1 VLAATPS
8 PLVVA
13 GADGLAAWFAD
24 AAVADGAFA
33 DGAFADGA
41 FPLGGN
47 ALAALASATESRV
60 GAGPARRGAAG
71 LGGEPVA
78 GGDEAVDAVSGDF
91 AESLEEPA
99 GRDGADAADA
109 ANGADAA
116 EAAGEVDC
124 ADRTVGAN
132 GSHGMTA
139 PSRIAKSCQISRRL
153 NHWDLSLRA
162 RRRAVIPTP
171 FSLAGASIRGWV
183 LASPSRGG
191 KVISRTAH
199 DIKTA

>member
-1 VLAATPS
+1 MLAATPS

-33 DGAFADGA
+33 DGAF
-41 FPLGGN
+41 PLGAN

-71 LGGEPVA
+71 LGGEPVTGEA
-78 GGDEAVDAVSGDF
+78 KAVDAVSGDF

>member
-1 VLAATPS
+1 MLAATPS
-8 PLVVA
+8 PLDVAVA
-13 GADGLAAWFAD
+13 GGLAAWFAD
-24 AAVADGAFA
+24 AAVADGAFEV
-33 DGAFADGA
+33 GT
-41 FPLGGN
+41 FPLGRN

-78 GGDEAVDAVSGDF
+78 GEDEAVDAVSGDF
-91 AESLEEPA
+91 DESLEEPA
-99 GRDGADAADA
+99 GRDGADPADA
-109 ANGADAA
+109 ANGADAVEAA

-124 ADRTVGAN
+124 ADRTAGAN
-132 GSHGMTA
+132 GNHGMTA

-171 FSLAGASIRGWV
+171 FSLTGASIRGWV

-191 KVISRTAH
+191 KVISWTAH
-199 DIKTA
+199 DIRTA